1 MQQVPIV
8 AQLMV
13 SGKDSSLKKE
23 NLAPWCDPRV

>member
-1 MQQVPIV
+1 MQQVPVV

-23 NLAPWCDPRV
+23 NLAPWFDPRV